1 MKILNTKFGRQA
13 IAAALI
19 LSAMAS
25 MSLGAFAAEPSAET
39 AADEAVV
46 AGYLPPQD
54 ESIMTQGDIALH
66 SSDAQTTAERDPNY
80 GGYAAP
86 VEDPIQGN
94 VMMIAETGDA
104 QTSESTIA
112 SNPAYS
118 ARYTVKGLLG
128 KQVLY
133 TASVKDQVLTLS
145 VPEDVATFRA
155 TVGEMRK
162 LMDNGVRTVVLTTNK
177 ASTTLNLSLLCEGQR
192 DTTKVTLRHIGSS
205 AVLHV
210 GLRCRRDLLVG
221 RDSNYGG
228 YASPVENPIQGNVM
242 MISDE
247 TPLPSDTPVEKSEAR
262 YTVKGLLGKQVL
274 YTARQEGRVLT
285 LDVPDDNATF
295 RTTILDMQTLMNQ
308 GVSTLVLK
316 TDKTSTTLNLTLLCQ
331 GQKPGTRVTLRHL
344 GSSAHLTVGF
354 RGRRDLIV
362 GR

>member
-39 AADEAVV
+39 TADAAVV

-54 ESIMTQGDIALH
+54 ESTMTQGDIALH
-66 SSDAQTTAERDPNY
+66 SSDAQTTSERDPNY

-118 ARYTVKGLLG
+118 ARYTVKGLLS

-192 DTTKVTLRHIGSS
+192 DTTKVTLRHISSS

-242 MISDE
+242 MIDE
-247 TPLPSDTPVEKSEAR
+247 TGDAQTSA
-262 YTVKGLLGKQVL
+262 
-274 YTARQEGRVLT
+274 GR
-285 LDVPDDNATF
+285 
-295 RTTILDMQTLMNQ
+295 
-308 GVSTLVLK
+308 
-316 TDKTSTTLNLTLLCQ
+316 
-331 GQKPGTRVTLRHL
+331 
-344 GSSAHLTVGF
+344 
-354 RGRRDLIV
+354 
-362 GR
+362 

>member
-54 ESIMTQGDIALH
+54 ESTMTQGDIALH
-66 SSDAQTTAERDPNY
+66 SSDAQTSAERDPNY

-94 VMMIAETGDA
+94 VMMIDETGDA

-133 TASVKDQVLTLS
+133 TA
-145 VPEDVATFRA
+145 
-155 TVGEMRK
+155 
-162 LMDNGVRTVVLTTNK
+162 
-177 ASTTLNLSLLCEGQR
+177 
-192 DTTKVTLRHIGSS
+192 
-205 AVLHV
+205 
-210 GLRCRRDLLVG
+210 
-221 RDSNYGG
+221 
-228 YASPVENPIQGNVM
+228 
-242 MISDE
+242 
-247 TPLPSDTPVEKSEAR
+247 
-262 YTVKGLLGKQVL
+262 
-274 YTARQEGRVLT
+274 RQEGRVLT
-285 LDVPDDNATF
+285 LDAPDDNATF

-316 TDKTSTTLNLTLLCQ
+316 TGKTSTTLNLTLLCQ
-331 GQKPGTRVTLRHL
+331 DQKPGTRVTLRHL

-354 RGRRDLIV
+354 RSRRDLIV